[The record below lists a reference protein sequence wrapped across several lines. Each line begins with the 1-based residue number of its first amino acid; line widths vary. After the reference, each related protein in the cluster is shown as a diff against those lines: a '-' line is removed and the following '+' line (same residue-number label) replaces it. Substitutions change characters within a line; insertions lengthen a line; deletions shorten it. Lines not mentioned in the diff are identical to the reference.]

1 MSILSSKL
9 SHLVL
14 VASLSTSLAACTRA
28 ENRFFLADDLPIT
41 DVQEC
46 AVAYDLSQQIYA
58 RVRLTTT
65 TIVAPRRESTCEEY
79 AMQYLALAGYQ
90 VDRTGLTGDA
100 EAFDIELI
108 SREPN
113 QVLAVAS
120 IGDDLR
126 MSRVY
131 SLAERG
137 VYPASP
143 VSVLAMPANARYR

>member
-1 MSILSSKL
+1 MQVSLKSLTRLTSL
-9 SHLVL
+9 GLL
-14 VASLSTSLAACTRA
+14 TLSLSACSQSS
-28 ENRFFLADDLPIT
+28 NRFMLAGDMPVS

-46 AVAYDLSQQIYA
+46 AIGYDLSQQIYT

-65 TIVAPRRESTCEEY
+65 TIVAPRRESTCEDY

-90 VDRTGLTGDA
+90 VDRTGTA
-100 EAFDIELI
+100 RESETFDIELI
-108 SREPN
+108 PREPN
-113 QVLAVAS
+113 QILAVAS